1 MAPPLD
7 RLAAAWVRAHALA
20 RRAELEGHDE
30 DEQLAA
36 FALLLTERE
45 PHHARLLD
53 DVRLF
58 IQTPLPIAF
67 GMQVRVLPSTPSA
80 PFEAWPRSLR
90 PFAFE
95 LSGSVT
101 MDGLE
106 RDSVRMTI
114 ERIGFEGEDWRVIE
128 VFDAQQR
135 ARAEL
140 EARMLAEA
148 RAARRAS
155 GGKG

>member
-20 RRAELEGHDE
+20 RQKELEGHDE

-36 FALLLTERE
+36 FAPLLTARE
-45 PHHARLLD
+45 PHRARLLD

-58 IQTPLPIAF
+58 VQAPLPIAF

-80 PFEAWPRSLR
+80 PFETWPRCLH
-90 PFAFE
+90 PFVYE

-114 ERIGFEGEDWRVIE
+114 ERIGFEGDDWRVIE

-135 ARAEL
+135 ARAER

-148 RAARRAS
+148 RAAHRPTGGRA
-155 GGKG
+155 